1 MDNTYKHI
9 RQAAN
14 DLLAKKVDELARR
27 HVGEDQEV
35 LLETARRLRVKPREI
50 FNDEAFS
57 TL

>member
-9 RQAAN
+9 HQLSN

-35 LLETARRLRVKPREI
+35 LLEIARRLRVKPREI

>member
-9 RQAAN
+9 LQLDN
-14 DLLAKKVDELARR
+14 DTLAKKVDELARR
-27 HVGEDQEV
+27 HVGEDKEV

-57 TL
+57 TI